1 VASKPIP
8 PAAPAPDREAWPSPW
23 PRLSLRPAEAAEVL
37 GISERLLWQET
48 NRGAIPHL
56 RIGSKVVVYPVAA
69 LREWLADNA
78 AKGVRK

>member
-1 VASKPIP
+1 
-8 PAAPAPDREAWPSPW
+8 
-23 PRLSLRPAEAAEVL
+23 
-37 GISERLLWQET
+37 LWQET